1 MGNNPFRSAA
11 QAVLTVLMIRPAGF
25 GYNEDT
31 AATNQFQTRP
41 EDRTPKTLQENA
53 LAEFDAL
60 VEAIRNSGVEVIVI
74 EDRPEPAMPDALFP
88 NNWISFHADGTV
100 VLYPMCAPS
109 RRMERRVDL
118 IPILQDSYGF
128 GVTRVVDLSHHE
140 EEGRF
145 LEGTGSIVFDHP
157 NGCAYANLSARTH
170 PELVAELAELLGYE
184 TVVFHAT
191 DGEGSE
197 VYHTNVVMSV
207 GTDFALV
214 ATEAI
219 RDAGER
225 AALIARL
232 EGSGRR
238 LVRIDLDQMGR
249 FAGNVLEIRN
259 RDGKNVLVMSTSAR
273 AAFKPDQLSIL
284 ETSAVIVDS
293 PLPTIETVGG
303 GSARCML
310 AEVFLP
316 RRTRQNH

>member
-1 MGNNPFRSAA
+1 MADTPFGSGPP
-11 QAVLTVLMIRPAGF
+11 TVLMIRPAAF

-41 EDRTPKTLQENA
+41 EDTTAETLQEKA

-60 VEAIRNSGVEVIVI
+60 VEAIHNSGVEVIVI
-74 EDRPEPAMPDALFP
+74 EDPPEPASPDALFP

-109 RRMERRVDL
+109 RRLERRVDL
-118 IPILQDSYGF
+118 IPILQDRHGF
-128 GVTRVVDLSHHE
+128 RASRVVDLSHHE

-157 NGCAYANLSARTH
+157 NHCAYANLSARTH

-184 TVVFHAT
+184 AVVFHAA
-191 DGEGSE
+191 DGEGNE
-197 VYHTNVVMSV
+197 VYHTNVVMSI
-207 GTDFALV
+207 GTDFAVV
-214 ATEAI
+214 AAEAI
-219 RDAGER
+219 SDSRER
-225 AALIARL
+225 AALMARL
-232 EGSGRR
+232 EESGRR
-238 LVRIDLDQMGR
+238 LIRIDLDQMGR
-249 FAGNVLEIRN
+249 FAGNVLEVKN
-259 RDGKNVLVMSTSAR
+259 RDGRSVLVMSTSAR
-273 AAFKPDQLSIL
+273 AAFEPDQLSIL
-284 ETSAVIVDS
+284 GISAAIVDS

-316 RRTRQNH
+316 HRTSQNH